1 MTLSN
6 WFARIVGKG
15 PAPKWVVVLD
25 TSVLVPAVLAK
36 RRESLNVMIVRAA
49 VSELFD
55 CVLSDHIR
63 DEARDVLQRPEA
75 GGHSLAAIEAK
86 LAPLWTVAR
95 FVDPVGDDD
104 ASLAAIVGND
114 EQDAPV
120 FGTAL
125 AAFLIPDLAARP
137 RKFIVSNNTHHF
149 VPGQKPHGIELQDA
163 AGFWAKFRDAGGA
176 VEESG

>member
-1 MTLSN
+1 MPLSS

-15 PAPKWVVVLD
+15 PEPKWVVVLD
-25 TSVLVPAVLAK
+25 TSVLVPAVLATDPK
-36 RRESLNVMIVRAA
+36 SANVRLVRAA

-55 CVLSDHIR
+55 CVLSEFIQNETR
-63 DEARDVLQRPEA
+63 EVLQRPEV

-95 FVDPVGDDD
+95 FIEPLADD
-104 ASLAAIVGND
+104 SNEVAAIVGND

-125 AAFLIPDLAARP
+125 AAYTVPELAARP
-137 RKFIVSNNTHHF
+137 TKMIVSNNTHHF
-149 VPGQKPHGIELQDA
+149 KPGQKPHGIEFQDA
-163 AGFWAKFRDAGGA
+163 VGFWRRFANAGGTT
-176 VEESG
+176 SK